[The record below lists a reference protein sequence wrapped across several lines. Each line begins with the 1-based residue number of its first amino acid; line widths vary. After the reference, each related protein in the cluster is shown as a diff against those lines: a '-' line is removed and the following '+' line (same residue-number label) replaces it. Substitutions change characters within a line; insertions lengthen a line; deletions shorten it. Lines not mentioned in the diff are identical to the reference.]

1 MENNESVY
9 DFYESNFDEA
19 NRFKVNQ
26 LEFIRSQEII
36 KRFLTPS
43 PMLIADIAGANG
55 FYSFWLA
62 EKGHHVH
69 LLDLSS
75 KHIEQARQRGQ
86 QSAFKLQSYTCGDA
100 RKLPW
105 DSNTFDMVML
115 MGALYHLQ
123 ESVDRMQ
130 CIEECLRVLKPG
142 GVAIFTYISR
152 SASLV
157 DGYKYQFIN
166 DPVFQ
171 RIVETDLL
179 TGNHEN
185 PYDTPNYFT
194 TAFFHTPSLI
204 MQELQQT
211 GFQDIRLFA
220 VEGFASIIDTDE
232 IMQIE
237 DKKALLLKYLRLTEE
252 FPELLG
258 ISSHLLAVARKA

>member
-1 MENNESVY
+1 
-9 DFYESNFDEA
+9 
-19 NRFKVNQ
+19 
-26 LEFIRSQEII
+26 
-36 KRFLTPS
+36 
-43 PMLIADIAGANG
+43 
-55 FYSFWLA
+55 
-62 EKGHHVH
+62 
-69 LLDLSS
+69 
-75 KHIEQARQRGQ
+75 
-86 QSAFKLQSYTCGDA
+86 
-100 RKLPW
+100 
-105 DSNTFDMVML
+105 ML

-123 ESVDRMQ
+123 ESADRMQ

-142 GVAIFTYISR
+142 GIAVFTYISR

-171 RIVETDLL
+171 HIVETDLL

-194 TAFFHTPSLI
+194 TAFFHSPSLI

-232 IMQIE
+232 IMQVE

-252 FPELLG
+252 FPELHG

>member
-1 MENNESVY
+1 MENNHSVY
-9 DFYESNFDEA
+9 NFYENHFDEA
-19 NRFKVNQ
+19 NRCSGNP

-36 KRFLTPS
+36 QRFLTPS

-62 EKGHHVH
+62 EQGHQVH
-69 LLDLSS
+69 LLDLSD

-86 QSAFKLQSYTCGDA
+86 QSAVTLQSYNCGDA
-100 RKLPW
+100 RQLPW
-105 DSNTFDMVML
+105 DGNTFDMVLL

-123 ESVDRMQ
+123 EGSDRMQ
-130 CIEECLRVLKPG
+130 CIKECLRVLKPG
-142 GVAIFTYISR
+142 GIAIFSYISR

-166 DPVFQ
+166 DPIFQ
-171 RIVETDLL
+171 RIVESDLQ

-185 PYDTPNYFT
+185 PEGNPDYFT
-194 TAFFHTPSLI
+194 TAFFHSPSLI
-204 MQELQQT
+204 MQELQQS
-211 GFQDIRLFA
+211 GFQGIRLFA
-220 VEGFASIIDTDE
+220 VEGFASIIDTNE
-232 IMQIE
+232 IMLAE

-258 ISSHLLAVARKA
+258 ISSHLLAVAKKA